1 MVHRLM
7 DSMGPMSAS
16 LVNGGDLLA
25 MAAASAAAGIL
36 VSVSV
41 SVAVW
46 GATVHR
52 DLGLEGRGAASL
64 GALAIGSLGVLTT
77 IATIAAGLILLASG

>member
-1 MVHRLM
+1 MIRRSM
-7 DSMGPMSAS
+7 DSMEPMSAS
-16 LVNGGDLLA
+16 LVNGGDLLV
-25 MAAASAAAGIL
+25 MTAASAAAGIL
-36 VSVSV
+36 AAVSV

-52 DLGLEGRGAASL
+52 DFSLEGRGAASL
-64 GALAIGSLGVLTT
+64 GALAIGSLGALTT

>member
-1 MVHRLM
+1 M
-7 DSMGPMSAS
+7 DSMEPMSAS
-16 LVNGGDLLA
+16 LVNGGDLLV
-25 MAAASAAAGIL
+25 MAAASSAAGIL
-36 VSVSV
+36 VAVSV

-52 DLGLEGRGAASL
+52 DLSLEGREAASL